1 MMRNNSTAL
10 APINRLPPEI
20 LAHVLVLS
28 GSYCARKNQKSIK
41 FHDLAAVCVYWRR
54 VAMNAT
60 DLWAHV
66 DIGPGTPSGLTDLML
81 ARAKNSSL
89 HVHVFVPRDF
99 NFKPIPVEEADK
111 LMTTLALCIHRV
123 WRLDIESNEEGL
135 SDFITRVLHLWLEC
149 GNVDVFRT
157 LAIYHPR
164 MSYPV
169 GYGGINGGIAI
180 SKSNNAERM
189 LHSFN
194 RLHLESV
201 DFGWNSSVYYGL
213 VDLRLIF
220 HESSG
225 WDGDFSVT
233 TAQLAATLSASPE
246 LAILKLKGLSV
257 HRADNPQTRILM
269 KHLSV
274 LNLVGMES

>member
-1 MMRNNSTAL
+1 MQNNSTAL

-28 GSYCARKNQKSIK
+28 GPYCARKNQKSMK

-60 DLWAHV
+60 DLWAHI
-66 DIGPGTPSGLTDLML
+66 DIGPGTSSGLTDLML
-81 ARAKNSSL
+81 ARAKNSPL

-99 NFKPIPVEEADK
+99 NFKPISVEEADK

-123 WRLDIESNEEGL
+123 WRLDVESNEEGL

-164 MSYPV
+164 MSYNPV
-169 GYGGINGGIAI
+169 DYEGINGGIAI
-180 SKSNNAERM
+180 SKSGNAERM
-189 LHSFN
+189 LRSFN

-213 VDLRLIF
+213 VDLRLVF

-225 WDGDFSVT
+225 WDEDFSVT
-233 TAQLAATLSASPE
+233 ATQLAATLSASPE
-246 LAILKLKGLSV
+246 LAILKLK
-257 HRADNPQTRILM
+257 
-269 KHLSV
+269 
-274 LNLVGMES
+274 